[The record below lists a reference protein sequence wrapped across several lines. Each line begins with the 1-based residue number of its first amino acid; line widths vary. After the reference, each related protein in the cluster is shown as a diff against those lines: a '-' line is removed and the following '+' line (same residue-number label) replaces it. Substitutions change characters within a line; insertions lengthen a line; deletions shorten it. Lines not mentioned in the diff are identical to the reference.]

1 MMREL
6 LLVGLGGG
14 VGSAARYLCSTA
26 LGRMCTGA
34 FPAATFVVNATGC
47 LLMGLLLGLSDKN
60 IPMNGETKL
69 LLATGFCGGYTTFS
83 AFSAENVKL
92 LQEGRFVL
100 AFLYAATSILA
111 GLAAFTAGILLSKLY
126 KTQ

>member
-1 MMREL
+1 MIKEL

-14 VGSAARYLCSTA
+14 AGSAARYLCSTA
-26 LGRMCTGA
+26 LGRICTGA
-34 FPAATFVVNATGC
+34 FPGSTFAVNAAGC
-47 LLMGLLLGLSDKN
+47 LLMGLLFGLSEKS
-60 IPMNGETKL
+60 ISMNGEMKL

-92 LQEGRFVL
+92 LQEGRFAL
-100 AFLYAATSILA
+100 AFLYASTSVLA
-111 GLAAFTAGILLSKLY
+111 GLTAFAAGILLSKLY